1 MVVSGRAGQGRTTG
15 IMELLE
21 PLPKL
26 GVPILMSRETK
37 RDENPYMA
45 LRDAIDS
52 LILTQYRDGL
62 LTSQTVVNDLLSDIE
77 NRGLSNALLS
87 SAAIKDYQ
95 LEEPESGNLDDTN
108 FRALSLNWSPVLVT
122 DREPPFGMLMNFSGR
137 TVTAKKRFSS

>member
-1 MVVSGRAGQGRTTG
+1 
-15 IMELLE
+15 MELLE

-77 NRGLSNALLS
+77 NRGLSGALLS
-87 SAAIKDYQ
+87 SAAMKDYQ
-95 LEEPESGNLDDTN
+95 LEQRESGNLDDAEFPWGFYRISHW
-108 FRALSLNWSPVLVT
+108 FR
-122 DREPPFGMLMNFSGR
+122 
-137 TVTAKKRFSS
+137 